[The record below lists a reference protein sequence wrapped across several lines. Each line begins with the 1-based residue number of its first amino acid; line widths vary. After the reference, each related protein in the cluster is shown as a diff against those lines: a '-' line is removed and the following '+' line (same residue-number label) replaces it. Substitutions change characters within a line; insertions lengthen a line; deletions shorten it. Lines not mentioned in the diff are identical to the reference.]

1 MALRLGL
8 SRRPPPDT
16 AAALPGPR
24 AIRGRRFC
32 AVLCITLATV
42 AAGCEANPHVGAAAP
57 ASAQSPAATAP
68 LLALFHNLTTEKVEA
83 LVGEPDF
90 RRVEP
95 PAELW
100 QYRTEECV
108 VDLFFYGEGQNRR
121 VVLADARG
129 RDKPNDQR
137 CSDGS
142 KVLSS
147 RIRIKSP

>member
-1 MALRLGL
+1 VG
-8 SRRPPPDT
+8 
-16 AAALPGPR
+16 
-24 AIRGRRFC
+24 
-32 AVLCITLATV
+32 LATL
-42 AAGCEANPHVGAAAP
+42 AAGCEANSNTAP
-57 ASAQSPAATAP
+57 AKAQPVAASLP
-68 LLALFHNLTTEKVEA
+68 FLARFHNLTPEGVEA

-100 QYRTEECV
+100 QYRTEQCV
-108 VDLFFYGEGQNRR
+108 VDLFFYGDGQGRR

-142 KVLSS
+142 KVLSE
-147 RIRIKSP
+147 RLRVTSP